1 MDLIGHGEN
10 FKTRRAYFM
19 GTKEYM
25 PCYRWLDNLLVLLFS
40 VTQNK
45 HPFGC
50 TTDRCRSALEC
61 VHEKLNEAK
70 LTAGYIMLSIKLSP
84 AVVLHSMIVV
94 PVSVWVIHGPDRDIW
109 PMLYEELTREYNN
122 DAPCGK
128 QSRIAAIA
136 ELVPKE
142 LAEFWSNR
150 TVDELILLE
159 SAIEA
164 TKATWNDVITTVHVY
179 PYSSKDWSAFV
190 ALGLI
195 C

>member
-1 MDLIGHGEN
+1 MQLFLPHLRAQSFSHYWRIKPLVGIERHRRCCLKAPDLLTSAFMHSEVQTLCAEAANPEKDTSSLWGRRTWGVMDLIGHGEN

-70 LTAGYIMLSIKLSP
+70 LTACVLYWTSSTVLSTNG
-84 AVVLHSMIVV
+84 M
-94 PVSVWVIHGPDRDIW
+94 
-109 PMLYEELTREYNN
+109 
-122 DAPCGK
+122 
-128 QSRIAAIA
+128 
-136 ELVPKE
+136 
-142 LAEFWSNR
+142 R
-150 TVDELILLE
+150 T
-159 SAIEA
+159 
-164 TKATWNDVITTVHVY
+164 
-179 PYSSKDWSAFV
+179 
-190 ALGLI
+190 
-195 C
+195 